1 MKDRVLTDIGTTV
14 VETPKR
20 IENPVT
26 GRTEDLTNL
35 SKDGYCRRFL
45 AHLSASNSPDVIDLS
60 SSPVLTFD
68 KDRWEIEE
76 NGGAFVLVKREA
88 EGRFGEKILG
98 NYCTQDTDTDRSE
111 DGGSQ

>member
-20 IENPVT
+20 IKNPVT
-26 GRTEDLTNL
+26 ERTEDLTNL

-45 AHLSASNSPDVIDLS
+45 ALLSASDSPDVIDLS

-68 KDRWEIEE
+68 KDRWEIGE
-76 NGGAFVLVKREA
+76 NDGNVVLVKREA
-88 EGRFGEKILG
+88 ESKFDEHILG
-98 NYCTQDTDTDRSE
+98 DDHSGGTGTDHEGR
-111 DGGSQ
+111 